1 MDSELESNVAV
12 RGGRTVEWPYTKE
25 NTTDCKFNRMH
36 IFMTPTFVWE
46 HFLISVPS
54 LKRRVAGV
62 LSSQIHV
69 ARALNVVPFNCQP
82 SVRLVPPL
90 RVFFNLS
97 TQNDGQFCNRVSKAN
112 KIRVIRMYSA
122 WL

>member
-36 IFMTPTFVWE
+36 IFMTPTFVLR

-54 LKRRVAGV
+54 LKRREAGV

-69 ARALNVVPFNCQP
+69 ARALNCQPSVP